1 MPSDN
6 IFTPVGHLIS
16 GSLTEKVT
24 TDFDGHPLPP
34 EKQNFQ
40 YGVAFRKD
48 DPGTSAMIQAVAA
61 QAYADFSRQPNI
73 QAIIGQYNFAPKS
86 GFSWKIKDGDLP
98 NAKGEFN
105 ENARGC
111 YVLYFSSNYPTKC
124 GDENSAEISP
134 DQVYRGCYID
144 MIFTCAG
151 NDLSGDRAGIYLNP
165 QGIRRVAHGKPI
177 VGGIDLTTAFAGRAI
192 PSQLPPGASATPVAA
207 GPLAAPAAPAAPGFP
222 SPAAPTPP
230 AAPSTTGFPGNAPVA
245 PHPTFAAGPGAP
257 VAPTPPA
264 LPGFPGT

>member
-1 MPSDN
+1 
-6 IFTPVGHLIS
+6 
-16 GSLTEKVT
+16 
-24 TDFDGHPLPP
+24 
-34 EKQNFQ
+34 
-40 YGVAFRKD
+40 
-48 DPGTSAMIQAVAA
+48 
-61 QAYADFSRQPNI
+61 
-73 QAIIGQYNFAPKS
+73 
-86 GFSWKIKDGDLP
+86 
-98 NAKGEFN
+98 
-105 ENARGC
+105 
-111 YVLYFSSNYPTKC
+111 
-124 GDENSAEISP
+124 
-134 DQVYRGCYID
+134 